1 MVEWRNVRLKN
12 ICILGAT
19 GSIGS
24 QTIDVIRKERE
35 HFSLIAVSAYKNYEK
50 IIEIIK
56 EFKPKYAAMID
67 QKAYE
72 ALYDYCKIN
81 NEETKVLFGIDG
93 LNEISSIPE
102 VNIVVTSVVGMVGL
116 IPTLTAI
123 KSGKDIALANK
134 ETLVV
139 GGKLVTE
146 EAKRNNVH
154 ILPVDSEHGAIF
166 QCLQG
171 NSIKDIDRII
181 LTASGG
187 PFRGRKREELKYV
200 TVNET
205 LSHPTWNMGRKIS
218 TDSATLMNKGL
229 EVIEAHWLF
238 NTDFDKIDVLIHPQS
253 TIHSMVEY
261 TDGSIIAQLSSTD
274 MRLPIQY
281 ALNYPI
287 RSKNIIEK
295 LDFLKIKAL
304 TFEEPDIQTFKPLKL
319 AYEAG
324 RKGGTYPAMLNGA
337 NEACVGLFL
346 EQKIKF
352 LDIGD
357 MLESCMNH
365 LTGTDEITIESIFN
379 ADKEARD
386 FIMHSYSTKI

>member
-1 MVEWRNVRLKN
+1 MKN

-19 GSIGS
+19 GSVGS
-24 QTIDVIRKERE
+24 QTIDAIRKERD
-35 HFSLIAVSAYKNYEK
+35 HFSLTAVSACKNYEK

-56 EFKPKYAAMID
+56 EFKPKFAAMVD
-67 QKAYE
+67 KEAYE
-72 ALYDYCKIN
+72 ALYNYCKIN
-81 NEETKVLFGIDG
+81 NEKTTVLFGIDG
-93 LNEISSIPE
+93 LNEIASIPD
-102 VNIVVTSVVGMVGL
+102 VNLVVTSVVGMIGL

-123 KSGKDIALANK
+123 RAGKDIALANK

-139 GGKLVTE
+139 GGKLITQ
-146 EAKRNNVH
+146 EAKKNNVR
-154 ILPVDSEHGAIF
+154 ILPVDSEHSAIF

-171 NSIKDIDRII
+171 NKIEDIRKII

-187 PFRGRKREELKYV
+187 PFRGKKREELRHV
-200 TVNET
+200 TINET
-205 LSHPTWNMGRKIS
+205 LKHPTWNMGRKIS
-218 TDSATLMNKGL
+218 VDSATLMNKGL

-253 TIHSMVEY
+253 TIHSMIEY
-261 TDGSIIAQLSSTD
+261 IDGSIMAQLSSTD

-281 ALNYPI
+281 ALNYPM
-287 RSKNIIEK
+287 RNKGIIEE

-304 TFEEPDIQTFKPLKL
+304 TFEEPDMETFKPLKL

-324 RKGGTYPAMLNGA
+324 RMGGTYPAILNGA
-337 NEACVGLFL
+337 NEACVKLFL

-357 MLESCMNH
+357 MVEACMNH
-365 LTGTDEITIESIFN
+365 LKGTSEVTIDGIFY

-386 FIMHSYSTKI
+386 FIMHSYFTNM